1 MCFHCHSTAFVAK
14 TLPFACAFTVQAADD
29 SSNGLRQ
36 LEQAVRAESDARLK
50 LETTSTRVSALA
62 ADLETR
68 AAQQQQEVLAI
79 EESLETGLTH
89 LRGELIG
96 RLEGSMAASEE
107 GDRRR
112 EQDLRHMQGELS
124 MQIDSLKQR
133 KPVRKTRDP
142 P

>member
-1 MCFHCHSTAFVAK
+1 M
-14 TLPFACAFTVQAADD
+14 QAADD